1 MLHLQSELLA
11 RVDQVMLSL
20 FQVFALVPLFL
31 QVFLLLFVPLLF
43 PLLAVVSV
51 VPLVLLSA
59 AAAEVVI
66 VVLVLDVLV
75 LLVSVLSQ
83 QLPLQLPR
91 RLLGVYQ
98 RRELR
103 VLVPMAPAPVQCFMR
118 QKLRFY
124 GVLHLQHVL
133 ALYV

>member
-1 MLHLQSELLA
+1 
-11 RVDQVMLSL
+11 MLSL

-31 QVFLLLFVPLLF
+31 LVFLLLFVPFVF

-51 VPLVLLSA
+51 VPLVLLPA

-75 LLVSVLSQ
+75 LLVPVLPQ
-83 QLPLQLPR
+83 QLPLQLPC
-91 RLLGVYQ
+91 RLLGVHQ
-98 RRELR
+98 CWELR
-103 VLVPMAPAPVQCFMR
+103 VLVPMTPASVQCFMR

-124 GVLHLQHVL
+124 GVLHLKHVL